1 MPLVLDLRAGI
12 VESRWVSDKQLVNE
26 LLIAFMTSSLRLLLV
41 KASRESGLLCSFDD
55 IVDAEIAKDGSSF
68 LNFPTLI
75 LQKDDEKIDG
85 SD

>member
-1 MPLVLDLRAGI
+1 
-12 VESRWVSDKQLVNE
+12 
-26 LLIAFMTSSLRLLLV
+26 MTSSLRLLLV